1 MFSAQVQYTVAGV
14 LLRGMCPSQ
23 QVCLFFFFLGCV
35 VETEPSSG
43 EGTATSENLECIL
56 KGM

>member
-23 QVCLFFFFLGCV
+23 QVCLFFFSSV
-35 VETEPSSG
+35 VWLRR
-43 EGTATSENLECIL
+43 NHHLE
-56 KGM
+56 KGLLPAKTWNVF

>member
-23 QVCLFFFFLGCV
+23 QVVFFLGCV
-35 VETEPSSG
+35 FETEPSSG